1 MAHRVDK
8 VTFELIGSLPAP
20 LTNQMTLR
28 ILGGSYPARAMGG
41 VSESPVES
49 VGNGMSCC
57 VDDRALGVPWV

>member
-1 MAHRVDK
+1 MAHSVDK
-8 VTFELIGSLPAP
+8 VTSEMIGSSPAP

-49 VGNGMSCC
+49 VGNGTSCC
-57 VDDRALGVPWV
+57 VDDCALGVTWL